1 MDNLLNKSTVE
12 DANDI
17 DNYYDGGNSTDNSGT
32 NNSSNDDPHSVFFL
46 ATFEITY
53 KIGK

>member
-1 MDNLLNKSTVE
+1 MDNTLHTPTAE
-12 DANDI
+12 DANDSG
-17 DNYYDGGNSTDNSGT
+17 NYYDGGNSTVNPGI
-32 NNSSNDDPHSVFFL
+32 NKSSNDDPHGVFFL

>member
-1 MDNLLNKSTVE
+1 MANTLNTPTVE
-12 DANDI
+12 DENDS
-17 DNYYDGGNSTDNSGT
+17 DNYYDGGNSTFNSGT
-32 NNSSNDDPHSVFFL
+32 YNRNNDYPRSVFFL